1 MRWQRYQRWGPRGKA
16 GDAAVPSAPVGDKY
30 LALVDNME
38 MSRDQSIDL
47 TSVEDDAI
55 KICQELIRIPSVNF
69 GEGKGDESAVAD
81 YIVKSLAEVGIE
93 SKIYEAAP
101 NRCNVIARIKGSDSS
116 RPGLVVHGHTDV
128 VPANADDWS
137 VDPFGG
143 IIKDGMIW
151 GRGAV
156 DMKNMDAMILAIVR
170 DWARRGYK
178 PERDIVLAFFADEE
192 AGMTYGS
199 RFMSAK
205 HPEVF
210 SGCSE
215 AISEVGGFSVT
226 VADGKRLYFVEAA
239 QKGIHWMRLTA
250 QGRAGHGS
258 MMNDENAI
266 TAITDAV
273 AKIGKHEWPQRYTK
287 TVKKLFKEVARVT
300 GREYD
305 ENDLRPLL
313 KEVGSTA
320 RMIGATLQNTA
331 NPTMLDAGYKANV
344 IPGSASAVIDGRF
357 LPGYEEE
364 LNSTIRA
371 IIGPD
376 ISIETISHDIALEV
390 DFDSPLVEAMKAA
403 LLSQDPEGIPV
414 PYLMSGGTDNKAL
427 SELGI
432 VGYGFSPLRLPADL
446 DFMALFHGVDER
458 VPIDGLRFGVRVL
471 SNLLENA

>member
-1 MRWQRYQRWGPRGKA
+1 MPRR
-16 GDAAVPSAPVGDKY
+16 PSAPLGDKY
-30 LALVDNME
+30 LALVENME
-38 MSRDQSIDL
+38 MSRDESRDL

-69 GEGKGDESAVAD
+69 GEGKGDESVVAA

-101 NRCNVIARIKGSDSS
+101 NRCNVIARVKGSDSS

-143 IIKDGMIW
+143 VIKDEMIW

-178 PERDIVLAFFADEE
+178 PKRDIVLAFFADEE

-210 SGCSE
+210 AGCSE

-266 TAITDAV
+266 TALTDAV
-273 AKIGKHEWPQRYTK
+273 AKIGQHEWPQRYTK

-300 GREYD
+300 GREYN

-357 LPGYEEE
+357 LPGYEDE

-376 ISIETISHDIALEV
+376 ITIETISHDIALEV

-403 LLSQDPEGIPV
+403 LISQDPEGIPV

-458 VPIDGLRFGVRVL
+458 VPIEGLRFGVRVL
-471 SNLLENA
+471 SNFLEKA